1 MSRSRWVWLRGIVV
15 SGAATVMLLFVVAGV
30 RPSAA
35 HAQQVPFSCE
45 AALGRIANLT
55 SEIAQREREFPIPP
69 ELKAELERADQAQ
82 RTARAELKGAET
94 AVERARQRFASDP
107 SLSNGQDLTNAKNE
121 LDRAQA
127 ALKAAEQDVRD
138 ANTRIGNDPNQHHIL
153 RLKGIR
159 RELQAEAKRKGCRCD
174 DGPEQL
180 RTRHA
185 VIASCTVGTPKKPP
199 AQPKPVAADP
209 CRASPAP
216 CFVQI
221 EVNGFPPGAEDQED
235 WGDGIVTVDSATPQ
249 PTFAQEAGFIAG
261 SWAAQFNPEPGC
273 ADGYDAIN
281 ECYQFEWYRSDTV
294 VLTAYPVPAGGF
306 SADPTPEDESP
317 GWDSTFA
324 GWGGD
329 CADAGT
335 STTCTLHLGRQRP
348 STGTGGQSGYSL
360 DVTAFFAA
368 AQVSLG

>member
-1 MSRSRWVWLRGIVV
+1 MWLRGIVV
-15 SGAATVMLLFVVAGV
+15 SAAATVMLLFVGAGV

-45 AALGRIANLT
+45 AAMERIANLT
-55 SEIAQREREFPIPP
+55 DEIAQREREFPIPP

-121 LDRAQA
+121 LDRAEA

-138 ANTRIGNDPNQHHIL
+138 ANTRIGNDPNQHHIR

-159 RELQAEAKRKGCRCD
+159 RELQMEANRRRCRCD
-174 DGPEQL
+174 VSPEQL

-185 VIASCTVGTPKKPP
+185 VIASCTVGTPKKKRPTR
-199 AQPKPVAADP
+199 PKPVAADP
-209 CRASPAP
+209 CRTSPAP

-221 EVNGFPPGAEDQED
+221 EVNGFPPEAEDQED
-235 WGDGIVTVDSATPQ
+235 WGDGIVTVDSTTSQ

-273 ADGYDAIN
+273 ANGYDAVN

-294 VLTAYPVPAGGF
+294 VLTAHPVPAGGF

-317 GWDSTFA
+317 AWDSTFA

-335 STTCTLHLGRQRP
+335 STTCTLQLGRQRP
-348 STGTGGQSGYSL
+348 TSGTGGQSGYSL
-360 DVTAFFAA
+360 DVIAYFAA
-368 AQVSLG
+368 TQATLG